1 METDR
6 TPGELKMKFRASSD
20 GDSFEFQIH
29 NNGNNTVVSADE
41 EKLTLQV
48 SQISE
53 NGYSILCDGE
63 SFRVTVENESDEYR
77 VAVNQY
83 TYNITLTDETKIILE
98 EVGAGGGRANHTGEL
113 HAPIPGLVSSIL
125 VSQGESVS
133 SGQRLIIIDAMK
145 MENEIT
151 SPISGI
157 VNLIIVEVGSSVN
170 KNELL
175 LTIERNQ

>member
-53 NGYSILCDGE
+53 NSYSILCDGE

-98 EVGAGGGRANHTGEL
+98 EVGAGGDRANHTGEL
-113 HAPIPGLVSSIL
+113 HAPILLFRIEGNDLEVAPV
-125 VSQGESVS
+125 VEHFSVMQEEADNIALALFH
-133 SGQRLIIIDAMK
+133 GFLICDLK
-145 MENEIT
+145 
-151 SPISGI
+151 
-157 VNLIIVEVGSSVN
+157 
-170 KNELL
+170 
-175 LTIERNQ
+175 

>member
-20 GDSFEFQIH
+20 DDSFEFQIH

-83 TYNITLTDETKIILE
+83 TYNITLTDGTKIILE
-98 EVGAGGGRANHTGEL
+98 EVGGGRANHTGEL

-157 VNLIIVEVGSSVN
+157 VNVISVEVGSSVN